1 MVKEYD
7 CMKDNVKKAITAARY
22 SYVSS
27 MAVTAPSGSADNTSG
42 MWILTTVS
50 SVSQSYIALIAVYP
64 FD

>member
-27 MAVTAPSGSADNTSG
+27 MAVTALSGSADKTSG
-42 MWILTTVS
+42 MQILTSVS
-50 SVSQSYIALIAVYP
+50 ISQSYIALIAVYP